1 MNDILDLIRDGRS
14 SIVIQVNGQDLLDF
28 ADAIIEKASDNAK
41 KSLEDKDGEKYLTK
55 KEVMSL
61 LKVCDTTLWI
71 CNRDNYLKPVKIGRR
86 VLYRK
91 CDVDDLLTPSK
102 Q

>member
-1 MNDILDLIRDGRS
+1 MIDILDLIRDGRS
-14 SIVIQVNGQDLLDF
+14 NIVIQVNGQDLLDF
-28 ADAIIEKASDNAK
+28 ADALFKRATDNAM
-41 KSLEDKDGEKYLTK
+41 KSLEKKNDKEYLTK

-61 LKVCDTTLWI
+61 LKVCETTLWI
-71 CNRDNYLKPVKIGRR
+71 WNRDNYLKPVKIGRR

-102 Q
+102 Y

>member
-1 MNDILDLIRDGRS
+1 MIDILDLIRDGRS
-14 SIVIQVNGQDLLDF
+14 NIVIQVNGQDLLDF
-28 ADAIIEKASDNAK
+28 ADALLKRATDNAM
-41 KSLEDKDGEKYLTK
+41 KSLEKKNDKEYLTK

-61 LKVCDTTLWI
+61 LKVCGTTLWI
-71 CNRDNYLKPVKIGRR
+71 WNRDNYLKPVKIGRR

-102 Q
+102 Y

>member
-1 MNDILDLIRDGRS
+1 MNDILDLIHDGRS
-14 SIVIQVNGQDLLDF
+14 NIVIQVNGQDLLDF

-41 KSLEDKDGEKYLTK
+41 KSLEDKDVEKYLTK

-71 CNRDNYLKPVKIGRR
+71 WNRDNYLKPVKIGRK

-91 CDVDDLLTPSK
+91 CDVDALLSSSK

>member
-41 KSLEDKDGEKYLTK
+41 KSLEDKGGEKYLTK

-71 CNRDNYLKPVKIGRR
+71 WNRDNYLKPVKIGRR